1 MTKQA
6 SAAEIF
12 LRALGR
18 SGVRYL
24 FGNTGTDAAPIVEAY
39 AKCSIENVEQIPAP
53 LLAAHET
60 TAVSMAH
67 GYAMVSRQLPAV
79 FVHVSVGTANAVCS
93 IMNAARENVP
103 ILLTAGRSPLYE
115 DSRIGSRDAY
125 IHWGQEMFD
134 QASMLRELVK
144 WDYELRGAAQTELVV
159 QRAVSI
165 AMSEP
170 RGPVYLSLPR
180 EALADQISDIR
191 DHEGVT
197 TLAAALPPEAN
208 SQGIAI
214 AAELL
219 AHAEKPVILVA
230 NAGRN
235 PDTVAQIA
243 TFAER
248 FQVPVVAHCPR
259 YMSFPSTHPLHL
271 GFDPGDVIPEA
282 DVILVLECDV
292 PWIAKLVRLRADCK
306 VIHAGYDPQFEN
318 IPIRGFQSDLVL
330 PGDVGALLERLTPVL
345 EQQQK
350 ADLSKRQEWAEEKRA
365 RKAEVRARQLNAASA
380 ANPIHPAWVSHCIEQ
395 VKGDGIVVNE
405 YPLLLDHCRFS
416 DPGTYFGS
424 SSAAGLGWG
433 MGAALGAKLAEPE
446 KLVIA
451 TLGDGSYIFANP
463 VAAHYAAHQH
473 QLPVLFVVFNNSMWG
488 AVRRATMKVYPDG
501 AASAA
506 NKNVLM
512 DLDGLPAFEQIC
524 IAAGG
529 YGERVELASE
539 LPAALKRALKVV
551 REEKRQ
557 ALLNVICKSI

>member
-1 MTKQA
+1 MTKQV
-6 SAAEIF
+6 SAAEVL
-12 LRALGR
+12 LRTLGR

-39 AKCSIENVEQIPAP
+39 AKCSIENVEQIPFP

-60 TAVSMAH
+60 TAVAMAH

-79 FVHVSVGTANAVCS
+79 FVHVSVGTANAVCP

-144 WDYELRGAAQTELVV
+144 WDYELRSAAQTELIV

-180 EALADQISDIR
+180 EALADQISDSSE
-191 DHEGVT
+191 DSVA
-197 TLAAALPPEAN
+197 LAVALPPEVN

-219 AHAEKPVILVA
+219 AHAEKPVIIVA

-235 PDTVAQIA
+235 PDAVAQIV
-243 TFAER
+243 TFVER

-259 YMSFPSTHPLHL
+259 YMSFPSAHPLHL
-271 GFDPGDVIPEA
+271 GFDPGEVVQEA
-282 DVILVLECDV
+282 DVILILECDV
-292 PWIAKLVRLRADCK
+292 PWIPKLTRLRKDCK

-318 IPIRGFQSDLVL
+318 IPVRGFQSDLVL
-330 PGDVGALLERLTPVL
+330 PGDIGALLVRLTDAL
-345 EQQQK
+345 EQKQNP
-350 ADLSKRQEWAEEKRA
+350 DLSKRREWAEEKHTKKVEA
-365 RKAEVRARQLNAASA
+365 RARQLDAASE

-395 VKGDGIVVNE
+395 VKGDAVVVNE
-405 YPLLLDHCRFS
+405 YPLLLDHCQFS

-463 VAAHYAAHQH
+463 VATHYAAHQH
-473 QLPVLFVVFNNSMWG
+473 KLPVLFIVFNNSMWG
-488 AVRRATMKVYPDG
+488 AVRRATLKVYPDG

-512 DLDGLPAFEQIC
+512 DLDGLPAFEQVC

-529 YGERVELASE
+529 YGERVELASD
-539 LPAALKRALKVV
+539 LPAALARALKVV
-551 REEKRQ
+551 RDEKRQ
-557 ALLNVICKSI
+557 ALLNVICRPI